1 MLADKYIMRTKPYP
15 DNFDKI
21 SFVSFIQMLWELC
34 DAKGDSNQVLDRRVN
49 TRKHTLL
56 VQNISK
62 LSPDER

>member
-49 TRKHTLL
+49 TREHTLL